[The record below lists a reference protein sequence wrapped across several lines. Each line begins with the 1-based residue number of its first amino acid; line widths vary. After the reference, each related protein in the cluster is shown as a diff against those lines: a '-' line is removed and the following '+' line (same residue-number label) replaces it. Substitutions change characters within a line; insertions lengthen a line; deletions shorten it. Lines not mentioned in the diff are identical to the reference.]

1 MIDFKRSA
9 FNIIHIIGLLRGIML
24 ILADF
29 RAAAQKKRVF
39 DPPFAQRG
47 PVQMQRTSPRLPAPF
62 FRKQV
67 LT

>member
-9 FNIIHIIGLLRGIML
+9 FNIIRIIGLLRGIML

-47 PVQMQRTSPRLPAPF
+47 PV
-62 FRKQV
+62 
-67 LT
+67 

>member
-9 FNIIHIIGLLRGIML
+9 FNIIRIIGLLRGIML

-39 DPPFAQRG
+39 DPPLRSA
-47 PVQMQRTSPRLPAPF
+47 RTGANAKDLPTPPRPLFP
-62 FRKQV
+62 
-67 LT
+67 